1 MIRKS
6 ALIVSAITALIILSS
21 WGNKGHT
28 MISFRINL
36 SFNEEMNQ
44 FSDWVFY
51 LSDHASDA
59 DKRKRDDPEEG
70 PKHYIDIDNYD
81 MFLDQGRIPT
91 TLDSCITAYG
101 EQFVED
107 NGYLPWATL
116 AMYDSVV
123 SCLERGDWT
132 NAKKYGAD
140 LGHYVADGHMPLHL
154 TRNYDGQFT
163 DNDGIHARY
172 EIKMIERYHDQIS
185 YSGTPAEEISNVTQ
199 YIFSYLYSNYAYMDS
214 ILIADNYAKEMTGG
228 NSSELYYT
236 ALWHKTEHF
245 TNQLFSQASHAFA
258 ELLYNAWIEAG
269 RPSASGEVT
278 RSEDTE
284 KTQGKICISPNP
296 VRYNA
301 RVHYNIPFSGDL
313 NATIYDTSG
322 RKALFI
328 PAVSDNS
335 ENQSFALNTHGFPNG
350 PYFIILENNTNRI
363 SESFLIAQ

>member
-1 MIRKS
+1 MIRKIAFIIVAS
-6 ALIVSAITALIILSS
+6 IALLSLSS
-21 WGNKGHT
+21 WGSIGHT

-36 SFNEEMNQ
+36 FFNEEMT
-44 FSDWVFY
+44 FFDDWVFY
-51 LSDHASDA
+51 LSEHASDA
-59 DKRKRDDPEEG
+59 DRRKGDDPEEG

-172 EIKMIERYHDQIS
+172 EIEMIDRYHDQLS
-185 YSGTPAEEISNVTQ
+185 YSGIPAAEISDVTQ
-199 YIFSYLYSNYAYMDS
+199 YVFSYIYSSYVYMDS
-214 ILIADNYAKEMTGG
+214 ILIADDYAKEMTGG
-228 NSSELYYT
+228 TSSGLYYS
-236 ALWHKTEHF
+236 ALWEKTEHL
-245 TNQLFSQASHAFA
+245 TNKMFKQASHAMA
-258 ELLYNAWIEAG
+258 ELLYTAWVEAG
-269 RPSASGEVT
+269 GPLVGGDIRGDRQFEQAP
-278 RSEDTE
+278 D
-284 KTQGKICISPNP
+284 KIKISPNP
-296 VRYNA
+296 VKHGEPVNFQF
-301 RVHYNIPFSGDL
+301 PFSGEFF
-313 NATIYDTSG
+313 ATVYDTHG
-322 RKALFI
+322 RKTHIMTAL
-328 PAVSDNS
+328 PAELKNH
-335 ENQSFALNTHGFPNG
+335 SFALNSNG
-350 PYFIILENNTNRI
+350 LSAGTYFIVLENCYARV
-363 SESFLIAQ
+363 SELFTVSP

>member
-1 MIRKS
+1 MIRKI
-6 ALIVSAITALIILSS
+6 ALIISAITALVILGS
-21 WGNKGHT
+21 WGNRGHT
-28 MISFRINL
+28 MISFRTNL
-36 SFNEEMNQ
+36 SFNEEMNH

-51 LSDHASDA
+51 LSEHASDA

-123 SCLERGDWT
+123 SCLGRGDWT

-140 LGHYVADGHMPLHL
+140 LGHYVADGHMPMHL

-163 DNDGIHARY
+163 NNKGIHARY
-172 EIKMIERYHDQIS
+172 EIGMIDRYHDQIS
-185 YSGTPAEEISNVTQ
+185 YSGTPAAEIGNVTQ
-199 YIFSYLYSNYAYMDS
+199 YIFGYLYSNYEYMDS
-214 ILIADNYAKEMTGG
+214 ILIADDYAKEMASGTT
-228 NSSELYYT
+228 SELYYT
-236 ALWHKTEHF
+236 ALWERTEHM
-245 TNQLFSQASHAFA
+245 TNQLFSEASHALA
-258 ELLYNAWIEAG
+258 ELLYTAWIEAG

-278 RSEDTE
+278 GSEDVE
-284 KTQGKICISPNP
+284 KALAKISISPNP

-301 RVHYNIPFSGDL
+301 MVHHNIPFSGGL
-313 NATIYDTSG
+313 TATIYDTSG
-322 RKALFI
+322 RKALSLHAD
-328 PAVSDNS
+328 PSDS
-335 ENQSFALNTHGFPNG
+335 DSQSFAFNTSGFPNG
-350 PYFIILENNTNRI
+350 PYFIVLENSTIRI
-363 SESFLIAQ
+363 SEPFLVAQ